1 MRSYPRRVNFESG
14 DVEFRLMGP
23 ADEVATLKFA
33 RALAVHDML
42 FLPRNISEPKVL
54 SAWIKE
60 IERGSIVSLLAV
72 KDGAVV
78 GCGTIARDPLS
89 WSAHV
94 GEIRTVIS
102 SHVRGTGVG
111 RALSNEAFD
120 IALSTGLERLTVQM
134 TSDQSRAIAI
144 FEGLG
149 FRTEALLRDHV
160 KDLQGKTHD
169 IVVLGL
175 DVSEVQRS
183 EQGDSSDVIE

>member
-1 MRSYPRRVNFESG
+1 M
-14 DVEFRLMGP
+14 
-23 ADEVATLKFA
+23 
-33 RALAVHDML
+33 
-42 FLPRNISEPKVL
+42 
-54 SAWIKE
+54 
-60 IERGSIVSLLAV
+60 
-72 KDGAVV
+72 
-78 GCGTIARDPLS
+78 
-89 WSAHV
+89 
-94 GEIRTVIS
+94 
-102 SHVRGTGVG
+102 
-111 RALSNEAFD
+111 
-120 IALSTGLERLTVQM
+120 GLERLTVQM